1 MLVACSHTER
11 ERGGREGEREGGREG
26 GRERGSEGGRERGRE
41 GERRGEGGR
50 EGGREEGGRE
60 GGVTYHSTSIVT
72 HSQTPHLSKMTLGQ
86 RAKEKVPTST
96 TVVVC
101 RFYTMYMTLYM
112 YLKSHDVV
120 KRVTVPTFDQ
130 AVFTTGEQ
138 QMGPWD
144 KLN

>member
-26 GRERGSEGGRERGRE
+26 GREGAR
-41 GERRGEGGR
+41 EGGR
-50 EGGREEGGRE
+50 EGGRERGGGRE

-96 TVVVC
+96 TVVC